1 MPYVDVWVDSEDA
14 IEDAS
19 DDDLIIELES
29 RGYIVLGQTDD
40 PLFKIRQ
47 SFLLDSPEEF
57 RKFVA
62 KYLAIQGMPV

>member
-1 MPYVDVWVDSEDA
+1 MPYVDVWVDTEDA

-19 DDDLIIELES
+19 DEDLIVELEH

-57 RKFVA
+57 RKFLV
-62 KYLAIQGMPV
+62 KYLEIQGMPV

>member
-1 MPYVDVWVDSEDA
+1 MPYVDVWVDTEDA

-19 DDDLIIELES
+19 DDDLISELES

-57 RKFVA
+57 RKFLV
-62 KYLAIQGMPV
+62 KYLEIQGIPV

>member
-62 KYLAIQGMPV
+62 KCLAIQGMPV

>member
-1 MPYVDVWVDSEDA
+1 MPYVDVWVDTEDA

-19 DDDLIIELES
+19 DDDLISELES

-57 RKFVA
+57 RKFLVR
-62 KYLAIQGMPV
+62 YLEIQGIPV